1 MLMLTGEY
9 ELVLDEKNRLSIPA
23 RVREQIIPEEH
34 GSGFYLIPGANRILN
49 LYPDKYYQRIALA
62 VAPRMA
68 APDELLAYERV
79 NFALAGRVELDRQ
92 GRVLIAEKMLKRAQ
106 LTEQVML
113 VGVRDHLEL
122 WDVEQWGRFVNEHL
136 AMHEQ
141 KLLEARAETLRQE
154 RESAE
159 W

>member
-1 MLMLTGEY
+1 
-9 ELVLDEKNRLSIPA
+9 
-23 RVREQIIPEEH
+23 
-34 GSGFYLIPGANRILN
+34 
-49 LYPDKYYQRIALA
+49 
-62 VAPRMA
+62 MA

-92 GRVLIAEKMLKRAQ
+92 GRVLIADKMLKRAQ
-106 LTEQVML
+106 LTEQVMM

-154 RESAE
+154 REKI

>member
-1 MLMLTGEY
+1 MKLSPKTGQWPY
-9 ELVLDEKNRLSIPA
+9 A
-23 RVREQIIPEEH
+23 A
-34 GSGFYLIPGANRILN
+34 GA
-49 LYPDKYYQRIALA
+49 
-62 VAPRMA
+62 
-68 APDELLAYERV
+68 
-79 NFALAGRVELDRQ
+79 ELDRQ

-106 LTEQVML
+106 LTEQVMM